1 MKMMSWNANRMIV
14 QKWSK
19 LLVHCRKT
27 PELKCKQNKL
37 SKKVDVKVV
46 PQKNYDTE
54 KHEEDELECKQNDSS
69 KMVKIMG
76 SPQKNN
82 NTGVHELKHKQN
94 KLSKKINMKV
104 VPQKKSSMKKTEE
117 GIELLSTL
125 DVQHENHDN
134 FYWID
139 CNQCKNPV
147 GEYAYGVFT
156 IE

>member
-1 MKMMSWNANRMIV
+1 VA
-14 QKWSK
+14 Q
-19 LLVHCRKT
+19 
-27 PELKCKQNKL
+27 
-37 SKKVDVKVV
+37 
-46 PQKNYDTE
+46 QKNSGME
-54 KHEEDELECKQNDSS
+54 KHDKHELECKQNDSS

-125 DVQHENHDN
+125 DVQHENYDN

-156 IE
+156 IEWVKDKDLQWILPTNAHQKR